1 MKLSKVILEN
11 NKVVTKKELLMSE
24 EDVNNLSETIAE
36 KLNDYLDMDKKEV
49 LSGIVKEAIEKI
61 EVLETKV
68 ATLEAA

>member
-49 LSGIVKEAIEKI
+49 LSCIVKESIEKI
-61 EVLETKV
+61 VN
-68 ATLEAA
+68 

>member
-24 EDVNNLSETIAE
+24 EDVNNLSETITE

-61 EVLETKV
+61 VN
-68 ATLEAA
+68 

>member
-61 EVLETKV
+61 DN
-68 ATLEAA
+68 

>member
-11 NKVVTKKELLMSE
+11 NKVVTKKELIMSE

-49 LSGIVKEAIEKI
+49 LSGKVKEAIEKI
-61 EVLETKV
+61 VN
-68 ATLEAA
+68 